1 MTNQTNSEFS
11 ILKDSALVHHS
22 SYIAGQFQSGRSGHF
37 AVHNPADGSLLAL
50 VAEAGATEA
59 EQAVSAAAAAFPA
72 WSGLTA
78 AERSAKLMRWSQ
90 LMLEHQQDL
99 ARILT
104 LEQGKPLDEAAGE
117 ISYGASF
124 VSWFAE
130 EAKRMNGDIIPAA
143 KANQQILVLK
153 QAIGVV
159 AAITPWNFP
168 NAMILRKAAAAL
180 AAGCTFVVKPA
191 ELTPLSALALAEL
204 ASRAGIPAGVFNVVT
219 GTDAK
224 AIGQV
229 LTKDSRVAKFSFT
242 GSTPVGK
249 TLLAQCASTV
259 KKVSMEL
266 GGNAPFI
273 VFDDADLTAAVQ
285 GLLAAKFRN
294 AGQTCVCVNRV
305 FVQRPVY
312 DAFLALLIK
321 ATAPLKLASGLEAGC
336 QIGPLINQ
344 AAVDKITRLLDQA
357 LDQGAELLLGG
368 AIDADLGPLFFQPT
382 IVTDVTPGM
391 QISQTEIFGPV
402 LCISLFDTEQ
412 EVIELANNTPTGLAS
427 YFYSR
432 DIGRI
437 FRVAKALDYGMI
449 GVNEGL
455 ISNAAAPFGGVKESG
470 LGREGSSYGLDDF
483 TELKYICLGGLS

>member
-1 MTNQTNSEFS
+1 
-11 ILKDSALVHHS
+11 
-22 SYIAGQFQSGRSGHF
+22 
-37 AVHNPADGSLLAL
+37 
-50 VAEAGATEA
+50 
-59 EQAVSAAAAAFPA
+59 
-72 WSGLTA
+72 
-78 AERSAKLMRWSQ
+78 
-90 LMLEHQQDL
+90 
-99 ARILT
+99 
-104 LEQGKPLDEAAGE
+104 LEQGKPLSEAMGE
-117 ISYGASF
+117 ISYGASY
-124 VSWFAE
+124 VNWFAE

-168 NAMILRKAAAAL
+168 NAMILRKAAAAM
-180 AAGCTFVVKPA
+180 AAGCTFVVKPS
-191 ELTPLSALALAEL
+191 EFTPLSALALAEL
-204 ASRAGIPAGVFNVVT
+204 ASRAGIPPGVFNVVT

-224 AIGQV
+224 TIGQV

-273 VFDDADLTAAVQ
+273 VFDDADLPAAVQ

-305 FVQRPVY
+305 FVQRSVY
-312 DAFLALLIK
+312 DAFLAQLIK
-321 ATAPLKLASGLEAGC
+321 ATAPLKLAPGIEAGA

-344 AAVDKITRLLDQA
+344 AAVDKISRLLDQA

-382 IVTDVTPGM
+382 IVTDVTAEM
-391 QISQTEIFGPV
+391 QISQQEIFGPV
-402 LCISLFDTEQ
+402 LCLSVFDTEQ
-412 EVIELANNTPTGLAS
+412 QAIDWANDTPTGLAS

-437 FRVAKALDYGMI
+437 FRVAKALQYGMVGI
-449 GVNEGL
+449 NEGL

-470 LGREGSSYGLDDF
+470 LGREGSSHGLDDF
-483 TELKYICLGGLS
+483 TELKYLCLGGL

>member
-1 MTNQTNSEFS
+1 M
-11 ILKDSALVHHS
+11 
-22 SYIAGQFQSGRSGHF
+22 
-37 AVHNPADGSLLAL
+37 HNPADGSLLAL

-59 EQAVSAAAAAFPA
+59 EQAITAATAAFA
-72 WSGLTA
+72 GWSGLTA

-130 EAKRMNGDIIPAA
+130 EAKRMNGDIIPAP
-143 KANQQILVLK
+143 KTNQQILVLK

-180 AAGCTFVVKPA
+180 AAGCTFVVKPS

-204 ASRAGIPAGVFNVVT
+204 ATRAGIPAGVFNVVT

-266 GGNAPFI
+266 GA
-273 VFDDADLTAAVQ
+273 
-285 GLLAAKFRN
+285 
-294 AGQTCVCVNRV
+294 
-305 FVQRPVY
+305 
-312 DAFLALLIK
+312 
-321 ATAPLKLASGLEAGC
+321 
-336 QIGPLINQ
+336 
-344 AAVDKITRLLDQA
+344 TRLL
-357 LDQGAELLLGG
+357 LSLMMPICHLRCRVYWRRNSVM
-368 AIDADLGPLFFQPT
+368 PVKPVFVS
-382 IVTDVTPGM
+382 IV
-391 QISQTEIFGPV
+391 FLCNV
-402 LCISLFDTEQ
+402 LCTMLFSL
-412 EVIELANNTPTGLAS
+412 
-427 YFYSR
+427 
-432 DIGRI
+432 
-437 FRVAKALDYGMI
+437 
-449 GVNEGL
+449 VN
-455 ISNAAAPFGGVKESG
+455 
-470 LGREGSSYGLDDF
+470 
-483 TELKYICLGGLS
+483 

>member
-1 MTNQTNSEFS
+1 MTHSLTSVFTLLS
-11 ILKDSALVHHS
+11 DSTLVHHS
-22 SYIAGQFQSGRSGHF
+22 SYIAGQFQTGRSGHF
-37 AVHNPADGSLLAL
+37 AVHNPANGSLLAL
-50 VAEAGATEA
+50 VAEAGRTEA
-59 EQAVSAAAAAFPA
+59 EQAVTAATAAFTT
-72 WSGLTA
+72 WSGLTT
-78 AERSAKLMRWSQ
+78 AERCALLQRWGQ

-99 ARILT
+99 AHILP
-104 LEQGKPLDEAAGE
+104 LEQGKPLAEALGE
-117 ISYGASF
+117 ISYGASY

-143 KANQQILVLK
+143 KADQQILVLK
-153 QAIGVV
+153 QPVGVV

-180 AAGCTFVVKPA
+180 AAGCTFVVKPS

-204 ASRAGIPAGVFNVVT
+204 ASRAGLPPGVFNVIT
-219 GTDAK
+219 GTDAN

-242 GSTPVGK
+242 GSTAVGK

-273 VFDDADLTAAVQ
+273 LFDDADLPAAVQ

-305 FVQRPVY
+305 FVQRAVY
-312 DAFLALLIK
+312 DTFLALLIK

-382 IVTDVTPGM
+382 IVTEVTADM

-402 LCISLFDTEQ
+402 LCISVFDNEQ
-412 EVIELANNTPTGLAS
+412 EVIELANNTPTGLAC

-437 FRVAKALDYGMI
+437 FRVARALNFGMI
-449 GVNEGL
+449 GINEGL

-470 LGREGSSYGLDDF
+470 LGREGSRYGLDDY
-483 TELKYICLGGLS
+483 TELKYLCLGGLG

>member
-1 MTNQTNSEFS
+1 MTNQLISVFS
-11 ILKDSALVHHS
+11 TLDDKALVHHS
-22 SYIAGQFQSGRSGHF
+22 SYIAGQFQPGCSGHF
-37 AVHNPADGSLLAL
+37 AVHNPADGALLAL
-50 VAEAGATEA
+50 VAEAGAAEA
-59 EQAVSAAAAAFPA
+59 LQGVTAATAAFPL

-78 AERSAKLMRWSQ
+78 DERANILLRWYQ
-90 LMLEHQQDL
+90 LMLDHQHDL
-99 ARILT
+99 AHILT
-104 LEQGKPLDEAAGE
+104 LEQGKPLDEAMAE

-130 EAKRMNGDIIPAA
+130 EAKRMNGTIIPAA
-143 KANQQILVLK
+143 KANQQVLVLK

-180 AAGCTFVVKPA
+180 AAGCTFIVKPS

-204 ASRAGIPAGVFNVVT
+204 ASRAGIPAGVFNVIT

-229 LTKDSRVAKFSFT
+229 LTRDSRVAKFSFT

-273 VFDDADLTAAVQ
+273 VFDDADLTAAVA
-285 GLLAAKFRN
+285 GLLTAKFRN
-294 AGQTCVCVNRV
+294 AGQTCICVNRV

-312 DAFLALLIK
+312 DTFLAMLIK
-321 ATAPLKLASGLEAGC
+321 ATAPLKLAPGLEAGC

-344 AAVDKITRLLDQA
+344 AAVDKIARLLDQA

-382 IVTDVTPGM
+382 IVTEVTTAM

-402 LCISLFDTEQ
+402 LCISVFDTEQ
-412 EVIELANNTPTGLAS
+412 QAIELANNTPTGLAS

-432 DIGRI
+432 DVGRI
-437 FRVAKALDYGMI
+437 FRVAKALEYGMI
-449 GVNEGL
+449 GINEAL

-483 TELKYICLGGLS
+483 TELKYLCLGGLS

>member
-1 MTNQTNSEFS
+1 MTNQINSAFAS
-11 ILKDSALVHHS
+11 LNDRALVHHS
-22 SYIAGQFQSGRSGHF
+22 SYISGQFQPGRTGHF

-50 VAEAGATEA
+50 VAEAGSTET
-59 EQAVSAAAAAFPA
+59 EQAIAAAAAAFSA
-72 WSGLTA
+72 WSGATA
-78 AERSAKLMRWSQ
+78 AQRSALLMRWYQ
-90 LMLEHQQDL
+90 LMQQHQHDL

-104 LEQGKPLDEAAGE
+104 LEQGKPLTEAMGE
-117 ISYGASF
+117 INYGASF

-143 KANQQILVLK
+143 ATDQQILVLK

-180 AAGCTFVVKPA
+180 AAGCTFVVKPS

-204 ASRAGIPAGVFNVVT
+204 ATRAGIPAGVFNVVT

-273 VFDDADLTAAVQ
+273 VFDDADLASAVQ

-312 DAFLALLIK
+312 DAFLAQLIQ
-321 ATAPLKLASGLEAGC
+321 ATAPLKLANGLETGC

-344 AAVDKITRLLDQA
+344 TAVDKITRLLDQA

-382 IVTDVTPGM
+382 IITEVTPAM
-391 QISQTEIFGPV
+391 RISQTEIFGPV

-437 FRVAKALDYGMI
+437 FRVAKALHYGMI
-449 GVNEGL
+449 GINEAS

-483 TELKYICLGGLS
+483 TELKYLCLGGLG

>member
-1 MTNQTNSEFS
+1 MTHSLTSVFTLLS
-11 ILKDSALVHHS
+11 DSTLVHHS
-22 SYIAGQFQSGRSGHF
+22 SYIAGQFQTGRSGHF

-50 VAEAGATEA
+50 VAEAGRTEA
-59 EQAVSAAAAAFPA
+59 EQAVTAATAAFTT

-78 AERSAKLMRWSQ
+78 AERCALLQRWGQ

-99 ARILT
+99 AHILT
-104 LEQGKPLDEAAGE
+104 LEQGKPLAEALGE
-117 ISYGASF
+117 ISYGASYI
-124 VSWFAE
+124 SWFAE
-130 EAKRMNGDIIPAA
+130 EAKRINGDIIPAA
-143 KANQQILVLK
+143 KADQQILVLK
-153 QAIGVV
+153 QPVGVV

-180 AAGCTFVVKPA
+180 AAGCTFVVKPS

-204 ASRAGIPAGVFNVVT
+204 ASRAGLPPGVFNVIT
-219 GTDAK
+219 GTDAN

-229 LTKDSRVAKFSFT
+229 LTKDCRVAKFSFT
-242 GSTPVGK
+242 GSTAVGK

-273 VFDDADLTAAVQ
+273 LFDDADLPAAVQ

-305 FVQRPVY
+305 FVQRAVY
-312 DAFLALLIK
+312 DTFLALLIK
-321 ATAPLKLASGLEAGC
+321 ATTPLKLASGLEAGC

-344 AAVDKITRLLDQA
+344 TAVDKITRLLDQA

-382 IVTDVTPGM
+382 IVTEVTADM

-402 LCISLFDTEQ
+402 LCISVFDNEQ
-412 EVIELANNTPTGLAS
+412 EVIELANNTPTGLAC

-437 FRVAKALDYGMI
+437 FRVARALNFGMI
-449 GVNEGL
+449 GINEGL

-470 LGREGSSYGLDDF
+470 LGREGSRYGLDDY
-483 TELKYICLGGLS
+483 TELKYLCLGGLG